1 MSYPPQMCCTQ
12 AERLRHLSTR
22 SLGGALSLILPPPR
36 VSMSSRH
43 RMSFRTTSHE
53 CALHDI
59 ALKG

>member
-1 MSYPPQMCCTQ
+1 MPYPPQMSCTQ

-22 SLGGALSLILPPPR
+22 SPGDSLSQVLPPPR

-53 CALHDI
+53 CALRDI